1 MNSLNLNETIFEYSQ
16 CNRAI
21 RLRLV
26 HGEIDMEDV
35 LVVARLSGQETLC
48 GGLEYRV
55 DCFSAQ
61 ADLPLKMLI
70 ALPAELQFVEF
81 TGVAGEKETA
91 NFRKRITDPHIK
103 NPIDTG

>member
-1 MNSLNLNETIFEYSQ
+1 MNSLNLNGTIFEYSQ
-16 CNRAI
+16 RNRAI
-21 RLRLV
+21 RLRLA
-26 HGEIDMEDV
+26 HGEVDMDDV

-55 DCFSAQ
+55 DCSSTKSN
-61 ADLPLKMLI
+61 LPLKMLI

-81 TGVAGEKETA
+81 TGIAGEKETA
-91 NFRKRITDPHIK
+91 KFRKRITDPHIK